1 MYLRRQ
7 NELLGFLSKKGETQT
22 DDYRRLFVLLQSK
35 SFEYSSQPVSQN
47 FLVSSIL
54 TDRFQFGGNWLGKL
68 APFKFVVLKWN

>member
-7 NELLGFLSKKGETQT
+7 NELLGFLSKKGETQI

-47 FLVSSIL
+47 FPVSSIL
-54 TDRFQFGGNWLGKL
+54 TDWFSL
-68 APFKFVVLKWN
+68 VVIGLEN